1 MPDVCNFFV
10 KNIIIFAVDD
20 KKRLKENKRIKITF
34 FKRRVSIIL

>member
-1 MPDVCNFFV
+1 MPDVCHFFV

-34 FKRRVSIIL
+34 FKRRVSITL